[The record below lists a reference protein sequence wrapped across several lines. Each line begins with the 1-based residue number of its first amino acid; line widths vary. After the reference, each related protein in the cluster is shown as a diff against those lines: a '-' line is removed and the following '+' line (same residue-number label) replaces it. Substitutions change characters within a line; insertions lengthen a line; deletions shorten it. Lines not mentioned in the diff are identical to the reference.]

1 MKNYQKILNNEQSL
15 DSKDWQQMRQL
26 GKQMI
31 DDMVDYLETISKK
44 PVWQPI
50 PEEVK
55 KTFKTDLPKEGQPL
69 NEIYQEFCQNILP
82 YNCGNIHPR
91 FWGWVQGNG
100 TLTGAFADFLASTMN
115 PNNNKGEVAPM
126 YVDAQVINW
135 SKEMLGF
142 PKTASGILLSG
153 CSMANITG
161 LLVARNSYEDLNAR
175 KIGLK
180 NISKQMIIY
189 CSTETHNSTEKAA
202 EAIGIGSNNIRKI
215 AVNDDYQIRTDLLE
229 DAIIKDKNAGL
240 IPLCVVGNCG
250 TVNTGAIDDLKT
262 IAAICKK
269 EKVWFHIDGAFGAI
283 AKLTDEFKDQLKP
296 LEAAD
301 SIAFDFHKWMQVNYE
316 VGCLLVRDSK
326 KHRDAF
332 TVPASYLLT
341 HERGLSAGPEPINHF
356 GMELS
361 RNFKALKIWMTLKE
375 NGINKFKKLVRQNIA
390 QAYYLADLIRQE
402 DDLELMNIPVLNITC
417 YRYNPKNRKLDIAE
431 LNQLN
436 RELLMRLHEQGIVAP
451 SYTILKGNYTIRACI
466 TNHRSTKNDFKL
478 LVQESLKIGKEISS
492 DLLV

>member
-1 MKNYQKILNNEQSL
+1 MKNYQEILNNEESL
-15 DSKDWQQMRQL
+15 DNKDWKQMRQI

-31 DDMVDYLETISKK
+31 DDMVDYLENLSGR

-50 PEEVK
+50 PEETK
-55 KTFKTDLPKEGQPL
+55 KKFKTSLPKEGQSL
-69 NEIYQEFCQNILP
+69 NKIYQEFQQNILP
-82 YNCGNIHPR
+82 YNNGNIHPR

-100 TLTGAFADFLASTMN
+100 TLTGAFADFLAGAMN
-115 PNNNKGEVAPM
+115 ANNNKGEISPM
-126 YVDAQVINW
+126 YIDAQVINW

-142 PKTASGILLSG
+142 PENSSGILVSG

-161 LLVARNSYEDLNAR
+161 LLIARNSYENLNAR
-175 KIGLK
+175 KNGLK
-180 NISKQMIIY
+180 SINQQMIIY

-215 AVNDDYQIRTDLLE
+215 EVNTNYQIRTDLLE
-229 DAIIKDKNAGL
+229 KTIIEDKAKGL

-250 TVNTGAIDDLKT
+250 TVNTGSIDDLKT

-269 EKVWFHIDGAFGAI
+269 ENVWFHIDGAFGAI

-296 LEAAD
+296 LEEAD
-301 SIAFDFHKWMQVNYE
+301 SVAFDFHKWMHVNYE
-316 VGCLLVRDSK
+316 VGCLLVRDAK

-332 TVPASYLLT
+332 AVPASYLLA
-341 HERGLSAGPEPINHF
+341 HERGLSAGPETINNF

-390 QAYYLADLIRQE
+390 QAHYLAELVNKE
-402 DDLELMNIPVLNITC
+402 EDLELMNNPVLNITC
-417 YRYNPKNRKLDIAE
+417 YRYNPKNRKLSIEE
-431 LNQLN
+431 LNELN

-451 SYTILKGNYTIRACI
+451 SYTTLKGNYTIRACI
-466 TNHRSTKNDFKL
+466 TNHRSTKGDFEILIK
-478 LVQESLKIGKEISS
+478 ESLKIGKEI
-492 DLLV
+492 LTN